1 MKAEGDFIIVE
12 DGEVYQKN
20 ELGLI
25 ISDKSDLNMRYIIG
39 KVITI
44 GELVKEVKEG
54 MVVYFDKVAGS
65 DIRIKGD
72 KYKAIRERDVV
83 VMLDD
88 ANTSI

>member
-25 ISDKSDLNMRYIIG
+25 ISDKSDLNVRYIIG

>member
-1 MKAEGDFIIVE
+1 MKAVGDFIIVE

-20 ELGLI
+20 ELGVI

-44 GELVKEVKEG
+44 GEHVKEVKEG

>member
-1 MKAEGDFIIVE
+1 MKAVGDFIIVE

-25 ISDKSDLNMRYIIG
+25 ISDKSDLNVRYIIG

>member
-1 MKAEGDFIIVE
+1 MKAVGDFIIVE

-25 ISDKSDLNMRYIIG
+25 ISDKSDLNVRYIIG

-65 DIRIKGD
+65 DIRIKGE

-88 ANTSI
+88 ANTPI

>member
-1 MKAEGDFIIVE
+1 MKAVGDFIIVE

-83 VMLDD
+83 VMLAD

>member
-1 MKAEGDFIIVE
+1 MI
-12 DGEVYQKN
+12 
-20 ELGLI
+20 LGLD
-25 ISDKSDLNMRYIIG
+25 ISTSITGYSVVDFDG

-65 DIRIKGD
+65 DIRIKGE

-88 ANTSI
+88 ANTPI

>member
-1 MKAEGDFIIVE
+1 
-12 DGEVYQKN
+12 
-20 ELGLI
+20 
-25 ISDKSDLNMRYIIG
+25 MRYIIG

-72 KYKAIRERDVV
+72 KYKAISERDVV

>member
-1 MKAEGDFIIVE
+1 MKAVGDFIIVE

-25 ISDKSDLNMRYIIG
+25 ISDKSDLNMRYIIV

-54 MVVYFDKVAGS
+54 MVLYFDKVAGS

>member
-1 MKAEGDFIIVE
+1 MKAVGDFIIVE

-25 ISDKSDLNMRYIIG
+25 ISDKSDLNMRYIIV

-54 MVVYFDKVAGS
+54 MVVYFDNVAGS

>member
-1 MKAEGDFIIVE
+1 MKAVGDFIIVE

-20 ELGLI
+20 ELGVI

>member
-1 MKAEGDFIIVE
+1 MKAVGDFIIVE

-65 DIRIKGD
+65 DIRIKGA

>member
-1 MKAEGDFIIVE
+1 MKAVGDFIIVE

-25 ISDKSDLNMRYIIG
+25 ISDKSDLNVRYIIG

-65 DIRIKGD
+65 DIGIKGD

>member
-1 MKAEGDFIIVE
+1 MKAVGDFIIVE